1 MVRRN
6 GKKEEIDPEQI
17 VPGDIVLINKGDK
30 IPADIR
36 MIKVA
41 DMLVDNSA
49 LTGESDLQNRTIDC
63 TNEENALET

>member
-1 MVRRN
+1 
-6 GKKEEIDPEQI
+6 
-17 VPGDIVLINKGDK
+17 
-30 IPADIR
+30 

-49 LTGESDLQNRTIDC
+49 LTGESDLQTRTIDC